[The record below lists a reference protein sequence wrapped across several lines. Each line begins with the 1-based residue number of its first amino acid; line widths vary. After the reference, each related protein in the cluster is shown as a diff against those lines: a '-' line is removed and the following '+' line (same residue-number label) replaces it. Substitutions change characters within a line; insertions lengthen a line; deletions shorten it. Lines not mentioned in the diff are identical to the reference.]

1 MFVTSNQPNTDYQR
15 KVKEKPEVTGHTEDA
30 GRRGQPQ
37 VMQCVQRPLWQ
48 HYEKGMYSS
57 KVVFVFIHKLQ
68 KKLKI
73 NCALSLTLR
82 MHSNAETKKIILFI
96 YIYYPSDNSWR
107 STPSSFISS
116 LIPPIF
122 LSSSKKFES
131 VDDVLVLSHTHTPT
145 QNVYGGCTDNIYI
158 YISLSLSLFTVG
170 VDNLFLPQTIIQMLH
185 MVQIQTYF
193 NQYRV
198 YVYTHLNSS
207 ANPNLLCFCLYRS
220 NIWKHYSKHVSIV
233 YSKTCV
239 LYL

>member
-1 MFVTSNQPNTDYQR
+1 MSNQPNTDYQR

-96 YIYYPSDNSWR
+96 YIYYPSDNNALKFDF
-107 STPSSFISS
+107 FI
-116 LIPPIF
+116 
-122 LSSSKKFES
+122 
-131 VDDVLVLSHTHTPT
+131 
-145 QNVYGGCTDNIYI
+145 
-158 YISLSLSLFTVG
+158 
-170 VDNLFLPQTIIQMLH
+170 
-185 MVQIQTYF
+185 
-193 NQYRV
+193 
-198 YVYTHLNSS
+198 NSS
-207 ANPNLLCFCLYRS
+207 HFS
-220 NIWKHYSKHVSIV
+220 FFK
-233 YSKTCV
+233 
-239 LYL
+239 